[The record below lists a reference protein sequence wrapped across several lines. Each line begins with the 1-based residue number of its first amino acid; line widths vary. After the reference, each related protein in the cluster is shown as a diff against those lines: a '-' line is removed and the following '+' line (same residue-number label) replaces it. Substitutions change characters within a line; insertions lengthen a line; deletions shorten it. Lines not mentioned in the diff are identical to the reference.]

1 MELQKVNVKDFDLS
15 TLKEGEI
22 LDIPRYQELSL
33 VLKTLES
40 ETIKDNINSEFIQ
53 GLKSLIE
60 EWSIS
65 TPDYSRPL
73 EGEVV
78 EERKTSTL
86 GIYYSKDKNFRVMFD
101 PKNIDRIHLV
111 KGNTGDLLP
120 RIGFDFFVEYL
131 DSLDLS
137 SEDSFIKS
145 LKKRV
150 EYRQSLSKNKLKN
163 SSKKSKAKDIV
174 ESYHYLEQFGN
185 TSYHKEAEKMIV
197 DLFKSAKKEN
207 FDLHRNETIIF
218 YGNLHDLLS
227 KDVKDKV
234 KKLVYDL
241 WKSEQGSLFELFKK
255 IFVSNKILDKEEL
268 HKYLKEV
275 FLKDCVSNLKK
286 WPISSS
292 STLDKIEF
300 SEVLMIVDEFSSYYH
315 LKEEDLKNVDEF
327 KFRFL
332 NEYSILKLK
341 EFYND
346 FEEEKDCKQLFVDLF
361 EQSLR
366 FSEGKLAIK
375 FQSLSLLSNYL
386 LLDMISD
393 KGYKY
398 SLIGTSARSEE
409 DYRMTMDELNRLS
422 NNLKNYSSNVKAAQ
436 TILVPEGS
444 KDYLKGVAKL
454 KGSDDTFIE
463 LIEKSLDEVKSDCL
477 NNIKENYLLIK

>member
-53 GLKSLIE
+53 GVKSLIE

-145 LKKRV
+145 LKERV

-197 DLFKSAKKEN
+197 NLFKSAKKEN
-207 FDLHRNETIIF
+207 FDLHKNETIIF

-241 WKSEQGSLFELFKK
+241 WKSEQGSLFKLFKK

-268 HKYLKEV
+268 YKYLKEV

-332 NEYSILKLK
+332 NEYSILNLK

-366 FSEGKLAIK
+366 FSGGKLAIK

-398 SLIGTSARSEE
+398 SLIGTSARSEK

-422 NNLKNYSSNVKAAQ
+422 NNLKSYSSNMKAAQ